1 MTTSAN
7 GAEEEPL
14 LTGLATDE
22 DHIVTPRDRIAERLA
37 AQLTNPTR
45 HHVGGQRDN

>member
-7 GAEEEPL
+7 GGEEDPL

-37 AQLTNPTR
+37 AQIMNPTR
-45 HHVGGQRDN
+45 HHVGGHLDH